1 MTDTGALIAAI
12 EAHLAVHPAAADSA
26 QGVASWWVG
35 AQGLATT
42 TSDVE
47 AALAALV
54 RLRRLRRV
62 QLADGNTLYCGC
74 EPPPAPSPWR
84 M

>member
-12 EAHLAVHPAAADSA
+12 EAHLAAHPAAADSA
-26 QGVASWWVG
+26 EGVASWWLG
-35 AQGLATT
+35 AQGLAATAR
-42 TSDVE
+42 DVE

-54 RLRRLRRV
+54 RQRRLRRV
-62 QLADGNTLYCGC
+62 QLADGNTLYCGGD
-74 EPPPAPSPWR
+74 PAVLARWR